1 MKVSVVIPAYNEEKY
16 IGKCLQSILNQTEK
30 PDEIIVVDNNC
41 TDRTVEIAQK
51 LGARIVKEKTKG
63 ITAARNAGF
72 EAAKYEIIARTDA
85 DTIVPDDWISRIK
98 KAFEDIELGALSGPT
113 CNYKWPRTTQ
123 QISRIPSLILF
134 DSLSILFRNGCL
146 YGPNMSLRK
155 SVWEKVKKDVCL
167 NDKRVHEDIDLS
179 MHLNKITK
187 IKFDNRLIVKVMRMR
202 WKQVA
207 TEYPVRMMRMLYS
220 HGYFR

>member
-1 MKVSVVIPAYNEEKY
+1 
-16 IGKCLQSILNQTEK
+16 
-30 PDEIIVVDNNC
+30 
-41 TDRTVEIAQK
+41 
-51 LGARIVKEKTKG
+51 
-63 ITAARNAGF
+63 
-72 EAAKYEIIARTDA
+72 
-85 DTIVPDDWISRIK
+85 
-98 KAFEDIELGALSGPT
+98 
-113 CNYKWPRTTQ
+113 
-123 QISRIPSLILF
+123 
-134 DSLSILFRNGCL
+134 
-146 YGPNMSLRK
+146 MSLRK

-187 IKFDNRLIVKVMRMR
+187 IKFDNRLIVKVMRVR